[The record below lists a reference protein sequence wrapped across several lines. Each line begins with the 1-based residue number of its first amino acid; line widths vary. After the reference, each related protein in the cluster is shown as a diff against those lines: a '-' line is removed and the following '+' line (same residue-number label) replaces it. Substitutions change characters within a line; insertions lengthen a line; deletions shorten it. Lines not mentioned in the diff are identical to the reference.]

1 MFALPTTGRR
11 SWFLLVACFREEF
24 LFSGGV
30 HAFRG
35 GVHAFKGSFCVDLL
49 NFALV
54 LVVLSFYHFCSCAGC
69 VELLPLL
76 EEPAFDLSFA
86 FTQDRCWDLFCLLLR
101 DHVFLSQL
109 GRPIALVFGNW
120 DFSFWEILF
129 LPFHLAFESSWMS
142 FILIF
147 FLVNLSLS
155 WNCVVCC
162 QCTHQGGDWGPMVV
176 TPGCDE
182 WLTNVACWCLSWLWS
197 AGAGCNVV
205 VDSARRRPSE
215 RFGDERE

>member
-1 MFALPTTGRR
+1 MIYLRSLVAFALFFMYTSE
-11 SWFLLVACFREEF
+11 SWCLHCQQGGEDHGFGCGV
-24 LFSGGV
+24 FSGEV
-30 HAFRG
+30 FEW
-35 GVHAFKGSFCVDLL
+35 FCLT
-49 NFALV
+49 FALV

-86 FTQDRCWDLFCLLLR
+86 FTQDRCWALFCLLLR

-109 GRPIALVFGNW
+109 GRPVVLVFGNW

-129 LPFHLAFESSWMS
+129 LPFHLAFGSSWMS

-155 WNCVVCC
+155 
-162 QCTHQGGDWGPMVV
+162 
-176 TPGCDE
+176 
-182 WLTNVACWCLSWLWS
+182 
-197 AGAGCNVV
+197 
-205 VDSARRRPSE
+205 
-215 RFGDERE
+215 